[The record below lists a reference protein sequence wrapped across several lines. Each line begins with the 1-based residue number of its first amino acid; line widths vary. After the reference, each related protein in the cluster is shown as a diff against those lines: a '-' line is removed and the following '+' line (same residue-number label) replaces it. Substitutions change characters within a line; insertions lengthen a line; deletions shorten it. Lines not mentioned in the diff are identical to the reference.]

1 MPFYLYILM
10 GFLLVSAGA
19 MFYVLTRLNEIGSE
33 QLVRVRK
40 LVKNRKR
47 KLNSFQHRVRLLES
61 HMSEYMLSLGNEPA
75 RNLLDLKGILSTQAT
90 FVENIEFWLETRNLV
105 ALEES
110 ERVLQGNPP
119 SFFEADGV
127 SSPSES
133 ASMLFLIRVHKQ
145 EDWEKQSE
153 ELLQTFGRRIAEA
166 SRNAGKLGLK
176 KRRDRRPTSQ
186 SLEEA
191 GINLKEE
198 GEVAAKDHT
207 ES

>member
-19 MFYVLTRLNEIGSE
+19 MFYVLTRLNAIGSE

-119 SFFEADGV
+119 SFFEAEGLTLRARLKNPGAVDQLAAV
-127 SSPSES
+127 LERKRKLFNSLFDI
-133 ASMLFLIRVHKQ
+133 ML
-145 EDWEKQSE
+145 
-153 ELLQTFGRRIAEA
+153 
-166 SRNAGKLGLK
+166 
-176 KRRDRRPTSQ
+176 
-186 SLEEA
+186 
-191 GINLKEE
+191 
-198 GEVAAKDHT
+198 
-207 ES
+207 